1 MNINQVYEVCAQH
14 HNLLFLIPMAFFIVG
29 VGIYY
34 FIKIVL
40 EKREEKY
47 GKAWEHAKVPF
58 IILFLIF
65 GVYLSIRCTLEDTK
79 ILDMWASI
87 ILVVLALLTASRI
100 SDGILFAVLERFTK
114 KTKTKLDDLLL
125 PLIKN
130 AIHILLF
137 ILAVCFI
144 LSKLG
149 YDVSALVAG
158 LGVGGLALAFAS
170 KQILENFFGGIVI
183 LIDHLFEIGDEIEV
197 KGVKGKVKGIG
208 LRSTMVEEE
217 NGKIAIIP
225 NSLIIA
231 NIVERKKR

>member
-40 EKREEKY
+40 EKRGEKY

-114 KTKTKLDDLLL
+114 KTKTKLLGICGGYQMMFENIIDKQCVEVSKPTKIKALGFIDDD
-125 PLIKN
+125 IIFQKKKN
-130 AIHILLF
+130 INFERYLF
-137 ILAVCFI
+137 
-144 LSKLG
+144 
-149 YDVSALVAG
+149 
-158 LGVGGLALAFAS
+158 
-170 KQILENFFGGIVI
+170 
-183 LIDHLFEIGDEIEV
+183 
-197 KGVKGKVKGIG
+197 
-208 LRSTMVEEE
+208 
-217 NGKIAIIP
+217 
-225 NSLIIA
+225 
-231 NIVERKKR
+231 

>member
-1 MNINQVYEVCAQH
+1 MNIDQLFQFQDTSS
-14 HNLLFLIPMAFFIVG
+14 LFLIPLALFIVG
-29 VGIYY
+29 VITYY

-40 EKREEKY
+40 ERKGKEY
-47 GKAWEHAKVPF
+47 GKALEHAKVPF
-58 IILFLIF
+58 ILLFLIF
-65 GVYLSIRCTLEDTK
+65 GVYLSLRCIFEDTEA
-79 ILDMWASI
+79 LDLWTSI
-87 ILVVLALLTASRI
+87 ILVVLALFTASRI
-100 SDGILFAVLERFTK
+100 SDGILFAILEKIMK

-137 ILAVCFI
+137 ILAICFV

-170 KQILENFFGGIVI
+170 KQMLENFFGGIVI

-208 LRSTMVEEE
+208 LRSTIVEEE
-217 NGKIAIIP
+217 DGKIAVIP
-225 NSLIIA
+225 NSLIIT
-231 NIVERKKR
+231 NIVERKKMG